1 MNSVNGPKSFDPC
14 TMRSGWPFF
23 SFTSARVILSSMPAI
38 DSLGTISAEAAPA
51 HMSITRQAAASG
63 MQRVRTRLFYNWEVR
78 SASLHPIECMTP
90 IFKHALRARPRAWE
104 SPTGARPAGDLIM
117 RDRTRWR
124 ASPIALF
131 GGNWL
136 KHRALDVFLR

>member
-1 MNSVNGPKSFDPC
+1 VHDAIGLAL
-14 TMRSGWPFF
+14 F

-78 SASLHPIECMTP
+78 SASLHPIERVSSD
-90 IFKHALRARPRAWE
+90 F
-104 SPTGARPAGDLIM
+104 
-117 RDRTRWR
+117 
-124 ASPIALF
+124 
-131 GGNWL
+131 
-136 KHRALDVFLR
+136 